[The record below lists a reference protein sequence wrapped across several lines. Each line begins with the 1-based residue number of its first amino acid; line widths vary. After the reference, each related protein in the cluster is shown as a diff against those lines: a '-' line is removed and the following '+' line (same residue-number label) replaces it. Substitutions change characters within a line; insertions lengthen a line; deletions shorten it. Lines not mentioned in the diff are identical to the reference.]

1 MKNNVYSYFPFCLSS
16 NDEGLTAKELLEH
29 IHNGN
34 FEKKL
39 DFNEDSFQEILDTKI
54 GGTSSESLDY
64 KNSIKSII
72 ERLNDVEINGYSPLE
87 ITKTDASDEKI
98 ENDSVDIHAKSNTN
112 EQSEV
117 DDSQNSKKKKKKKK
131 KGQTGND
138 DGADELSVTP
148 SVSSVAKRET
158 DIDLVSML
166 LAMGFAEEQ
175 INAAVDACGG
185 TDRATADDLVEWI
198 LSGGASTDS
207 NSGANA
213 IDESSQSARNGTNS
227 SEPYASQMAMSD
239 NKQKRIL
246 TQAEREAEEA
256 AKREAEAKAAA
267 ERLAAKREEQRRIR
281 LEWNNREQLRQQEE
295 AKAKLAKEVERKRR
309 IEIEKAKIAAQRVAK
324 EHAAAVGATMMYQD
338 SNSAIASMSEGLQ
351 MQNNSNVGSTPLFPG
366 MTFQG
371 DHNLSP
377 ESQYY
382 AHTQSPHVGFNQ
394 SMIPQAE
401 ALSYPQVAT
410 TFRSSPV
417 PGSDLSSH
425 DYSGSKSK
433 TKKTSPINIDVNGNE
448 FPVLGANKSSS
459 PNRRNKSKK
468 GSPNSGDNKK
478 VGKAKTRKKKEH
490 PIKDN
495 RSMEFVPPHVN
506 NMISEQVVSDQAPY
520 MQRPYESNP
529 LGEIRATAKAF
540 VPTHFKP
547 TTSMPPGFNNTPKPQ
562 QPDFVAPSTSNP
574 LILSN
579 MAPGS
584 SLLSTNPSRIPSL
597 NAAAATTTLKE
608 SSAPFDTSAI
618 SLSGP
623 TTIGIPFEQS
633 KHSNQTSFA
642 SPSPMTLSFGS
653 SKEMVHNDV
662 LLGSTGHRDLPSSS
676 LVGSSLGMLDSNA
689 PAPSLSGSSIWG
701 AAPATSLPNIPNSSG
716 LGMFSFNFV
725 NDNVDSNTGDDD
737 NNKGNPSNLWG
748 AGGVSS
754 INGGGSIW

>member
-1 MKNNVYSYFPFCLSS
+1 M
-16 NDEGLTAKELLEH
+16 
-29 IHNGN
+29 
-34 FEKKL
+34 
-39 DFNEDSFQEILDTKI
+39 DTKI

-64 KNSIKSII
+64 KSSIKSII

-87 ITKTDASDEKI
+87 ITKTDGSDEQY
-98 ENDSVDIHAKSNTN
+98 ENDSRGIHAKSNTN

-117 DDSQNSKKKKKKKK
+117 DESQNSKKKKKKKK

-138 DGADELSVTP
+138 DGVDELSVTP
-148 SVSSVAKRET
+148 SVSSVAKREA

-166 LAMGFAEEQ
+166 LAMGFMEEQ

-207 NSGANA
+207 NSGDNT
-213 IDESSQSARNGTNS
+213 IDESSQSARNGINS
-227 SEPYASQMAMSD
+227 SEPYTSQMAMSD
-239 NKQKRIL
+239 TKQKRIL

-295 AKAKLAKEVERKRR
+295 AKAKLAEEVERKRR
-309 IEIEKAKIAAQRVAK
+309 IEIEKAKIAAQRAAK
-324 EHAAAVGATMMYQD
+324 ERAAAGATMMYQD

-351 MQNNSNVGSTPLFPG
+351 MQNNPNVGSTPLFPG

-371 DHNLSP
+371 DHNLSS
-377 ESQYY
+377 ENQYY
-382 AHTQSPHVGFNQ
+382 PHTQSPHVGFNQ
-394 SMIPQAE
+394 SMMPQAGT
-401 ALSYPQVAT
+401 LSYPEVAT

-417 PGSDLSSH
+417 PSSDLSSH
-425 DYSGSKSK
+425 DYSGSRSK
-433 TKKTSPINIDVNGNE
+433 TKKTSPVNIDVHGNE

-478 VGKAKTRKKKEH
+478 VGKAKTRKKKEPH
-490 PIKDN
+490 IKDS

-506 NMISEQVVSDQAPY
+506 NMFSEQVVSDQPSY

-547 TTSMPPGFNNTPKPQ
+547 TTSMPPGFNNAPKPQ

-584 SLLSTNPSRIPSL
+584 SLLSTNPSPIPSL
-597 NAAAATTTLKE
+597 NAATTTMLKE

-618 SLSGP
+618 SVSGP
-623 TTIGIPFEQS
+623 TKIGIPFDQS
-633 KHSNQTSFA
+633 NHSNQKSFA

-653 SKEMVHNDV
+653 SQEMV
-662 LLGSTGHRDLPSSS
+662 GSTGLGGLPSSS

-701 AAPATSLPNIPNSSG
+701 AAPATSSSNIPNSSG

-725 NDNVDSNTGDDD
+725 NNNVVSNTRDDE